1 MEGSNAASPDV
12 RATEVSAPDMTAAHV
27 HSATAAEVDAAATA
41 AEMHAAATTTKM
53 GSAAAPTEMSAT
65 TATMAAAA
73 TATAAPSECIR
84 RD

>member
-53 GSAAAPTEMSAT
+53 GSAPTELSAT

>member
-41 AEMHAAATTTKM
+41 AEM